1 MSEQRVFFFLIA
13 LAPSTAF
20 SRFGAN
26 LIQKDLIEYQ
36 INIEKNKSF
45 IWSETDTGATCS
57 PAIGPSFSDVTG
69 ESPTGSFILQSECA
83 WFNNL
88 SAAALDA
95 AQKVSD
101 CVPLG
106 SLFVTIT
113 NEYSWELLDFNL
125 QNVRRIECFMSRF
138 LIVTLDDESLAA
150 CKNASAIVHCL
161 RYDHTLKPSDFKQG
175 DYMAITWIKSK
186 LALALVKLGLL
197 PFIFD
202 ADVLFFQVPDVA
214 AVLAT
219 NPQAKVFHQLEF
231 MDYPA
236 LYRTISSLGALR
248 VNEND
253 YAGVMGSKVNSG
265 QMLWVPSN
273 VSYEALPLAMRYGA
287 DGTAL
292 DQEHIENA
300 VNQIS
305 PESLQPLSYMYV
317 SHCTGHESVVKHSKN
332 WITYH
337 ANCLKG
343 MKNKLEAVRFAQR
356 SWEALRRKRP
366 SCKYGFVP
374 SAILIAFVSCFAVRK
389 ILKILFERKCL
400 KSQHSYSFLQ

>member
-1 MSEQRVFFFLIA
+1 MSMKRVFLFLIV

-36 INIEKNKSF
+36 INLEANKSF
-45 IWSETDTGATCS
+45 IWSETDTGATCP

-95 AQKVSD
+95 AQTFSD

-125 QNVRRIECFMSRF
+125 QNVRRIECFMNRF

-150 CKNASAIVHCL
+150 CKNATGIVHCL
-161 RYDHTLKPSDFKQG
+161 RYDHTLKPSDFKQS

-186 LALALVKLGLL
+186 LALVLVNLGLL

-202 ADVLFFQVPDVA
+202 ADVLFFQVPDIS
-214 AVLAT
+214 AVLTT
-219 NPQAKVFHQLEF
+219 NPRAKVFHQLEL

-236 LYRTISSLGALR
+236 LYRTISSLGASR

-253 YAGVMGSKVNSG
+253 YGGVMGSKVNSG

-287 DGTAL
+287 DGTTL

-317 SHCTGHESVVKHSKN
+317 SHCTGQKSVVKHSKN

-356 SWEALRRKRP
+356 SWEALQREEP
-366 SCKYGFVP
+366 SCKYAFVP
-374 SAILIAFVSCFAVRK
+374 SALLIALIVCFLVRK
-389 ILKILFERKCL
+389 ILKTLFEQEFLRPP
-400 KSQHSYSFLQ
+400 HSYSYLQ